1 MIRFCIINAQQIWKI
16 YWSEK
21 SPSFHFK
28 CYHQIDIYILDICYV
43 WYAFKLQHTSSLCT
57 YTFLYEMFILSTLL
71 VLIYKEARTSIFI
84 MKHLSIKRS
93 MPAKNL
99 LRKDRVYWSLSSSLL
114 LFSFT
119 ISVGCNSGRGNI
131 YLCIVDIIKLII
143 STLSVS
149 IEIFSLYKIFSIR
162 MIYSWHVIIVHQKY
176 EFFGELNNY
185 FRLLKLFY
193 LTVVLS
199 NGFYSFFVLVRF
211 KLFY

>member
-1 MIRFCIINAQQIWKI
+1 
-16 YWSEK
+16 
-21 SPSFHFK
+21 
-28 CYHQIDIYILDICYV
+28 
-43 WYAFKLQHTSSLCT
+43 
-57 YTFLYEMFILSTLL
+57 
-71 VLIYKEARTSIFI
+71 
-84 MKHLSIKRS
+84 
-93 MPAKNL
+93 
-99 LRKDRVYWSLSSSLL
+99 
-114 LFSFT
+114 
-119 ISVGCNSGRGNI
+119 
-131 YLCIVDIIKLII
+131 LII